1 MGDTILFLILA
12 FVAIAAAAGM
22 LLSRNA
28 VHSALWLIL
37 NFGAVAVLYLVLNAP
52 FIAMVQVTVYAGAIM
67 VLFLFVIML
76 LGAERLGGVRFFG
89 RQEILAGM
97 LGIILLVALGAV
109 LFGSGDSGSAGD
121 AAAMIDAGP
130 AAVGLSLYESY
141 VFPFEITS
149 ILLLVA
155 MIGSIVLTLR
165 RRPGVRK
172 QSIANQ
178 VNRTKADTLEIVK
191 VPIGTGLP

>member
-37 NFGAVAVLYLVLNAP
+37 NLGAVAVLYLILNAP
-52 FIAMVQVTVYAGAIM
+52 FIAMVQITVYAGAIM

-89 RQEILAGM
+89 RQEFLAGG
-97 LGIILLVALGAV
+97 LGIVLLIVLAVV
-109 LFGSGDSGSAGD
+109 LFGGGSGSG
-121 AAAMIDAGP
+121 AMADNPGRLMEAGP

-141 VFPFEITS
+141 VFPFEVTS

-155 MIGSIVLTLR
+155 MIGVVALR
-165 RRPGVRK
+165 TRRGNK
-172 QSIANQ
+172 DA
-178 VNRTKADTLEIVK
+178 
-191 VPIGTGLP
+191 